1 MTSKGRWHV
10 LPVLLLG
17 LFSQSPLPW
26 VAGLPAGSVYVDGL
40 SQKMVEDREKVDRLE
55 TPTIAKGRLY
65 SEVKSFSDFHSWV
78 GWPYFS
84 IYAFCYII
92 SMLDHNS

>member
-1 MTSKGRWHV
+1 M
-10 LPVLLLG
+10 
-17 LFSQSPLPW
+17 
-26 VAGLPAGSVYVDGL
+26 AGLPAGSVYVDGL

-78 GWPYFS
+78 G
-84 IYAFCYII
+84 
-92 SMLDHNS
+92 